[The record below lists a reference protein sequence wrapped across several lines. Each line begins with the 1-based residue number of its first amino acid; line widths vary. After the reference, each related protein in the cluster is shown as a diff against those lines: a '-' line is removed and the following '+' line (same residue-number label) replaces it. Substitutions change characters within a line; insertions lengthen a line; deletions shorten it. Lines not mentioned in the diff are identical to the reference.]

1 MAKHTL
7 LPFLCMLFLLTL
19 GDTVLANK
27 FTTIGGGVSG
37 ASHEKLDILKNIGAY
52 SGLFFL
58 FLGLMGIL
66 TRRRYEGFIGGGKKG
81 NKISPGIYALLIL
94 GSLLSLLFLV

>member
-1 MAKHTL
+1 MARHTL
-7 LPFLCMLFLLTL
+7 LLFFSMLFLLTL

-37 ASHEKLDILKNIGAY
+37 ASHEKLDILKKIGAY
-52 SGLFFL
+52 SGLLFL

-66 TRRRYEGFIGGGKKG
+66 TRRRYEGFIGQSKKGKKVSSG
-81 NKISPGIYALLIL
+81 VYALLIL